1 LQLQGSTFITL
12 DLFFIL
18 SIPSF
23 FSQKKRSKILV
34 ALMAKLR
41 MLASLVP
48 LNRRA
53 ILLLFTL

>member
-1 LQLQGSTFITL
+1 M
-12 DLFFIL
+12 L

-34 ALMAKLR
+34 ASIARRPL
-41 MLASLVP
+41 LASHVP

-53 ILLLFTL
+53 ILLLLTLLN